1 MIKTM
6 GKNLIIIILG
16 AISAPILSL
25 IKTYIYDDWDFFKF
39 FFPLIIMDTVL
50 GVAKNWKYGTLS
62 SKAWGKIFWKLFS
75 YGFILILAHIMTHF
89 TIDGQVVIVFSW
101 FDDAVY
107 SALMIKEGISI
118 LENLG
123 AINENL
129 VPTWLLNKLKY
140 FDVNGKFDTNETNT
154 KQDSL

>member
-6 GKNLIIIILG
+6 SKNLLIVLAG
-16 AISAPILSL
+16 TISVPVLEL
-25 IKTYIYDDWDFFKF
+25 IEKYVYSDWDFFKF

-89 TIDGQVVIVFSW
+89 TIDNQVVIMFSW
-101 FDDAVY
+101 FDEAIY

-140 FDVNGKFDTNETNT
+140 FDANGKFEIDNAQP
-154 KQDSL
+154 KS